1 MKNIIFDLDGT
12 LVDSLPGIER
22 SARVAIAKV
31 LPEEAVPD
39 LRAVIG
45 PPIAAMFARL
55 WPRMPRGK
63 MERLVE
69 GFRAHYIAEGCL
81 GSTPFP
87 RVPETLARLDSFGLR
102 LFVLTNK
109 PEVPARRILD
119 HLGLAVFFT
128 DMMTPDSV
136 EPPFLSKP
144 DGARLLAEKF
154 NIGPGEAALV
164 GDGADDAASAKACDF
179 LFIAAAYGYGAA
191 AGASALRVEKFS
203 EIESLLL

>member
-1 MKNIIFDLDGT
+1 M
-12 LVDSLPGIER
+12 
-22 SARVAIAKV
+22 
-31 LPEEAVPD
+31 
-39 LRAVIG
+39 
-45 PPIAAMFARL
+45 
-55 WPRMPRGK
+55 
-63 MERLVE
+63 E

-87 RVPETLARLDSFGLR
+87 GVPETLARLCSRGLR

-109 PEVPARRILD
+109 PEAPARRILD

-136 EPPFLSKP
+136 EPPFHSKP

-164 GDGADDAASAKACDF
+164 GDGADDAASGKACSF

-191 AGASALRVEKFS
+191 AETASLQVEKFS
-203 EIESLLL
+203 EIEGLLL